1 MMTFLRCL
9 GEKNPAGIGKKILRG
24 FCVIVYRPLA
34 DGATSPVFSYLVVGF
49 TEFVLSLLP
58 QIAYAEYRNR

>member
-34 DGATSPVFSYLVVGF
+34 DGATSPVFSYLFVGF

-58 QIAYAEYRNR
+58 